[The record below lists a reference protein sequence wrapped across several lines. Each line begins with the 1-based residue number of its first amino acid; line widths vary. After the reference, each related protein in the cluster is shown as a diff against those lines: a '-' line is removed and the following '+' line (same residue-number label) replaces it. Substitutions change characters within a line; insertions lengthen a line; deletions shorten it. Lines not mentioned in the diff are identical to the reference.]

1 MSFSVMFMPHF
12 WFFISIH
19 FAIQKKYFALNT
31 KDLGRKLDGE
41 LGGALDQLIFNVL
54 QAAEEEYDPN
64 YHTAAKME
72 ADVATL
78 HKMGQGK
85 TFGTDEKGLFKI
97 LCAAPPEYLK
107 KLNLLYA
114 EKHGFTLVK
123 VLETELGG
131 HVEKAAMFMIG
142 MKLKPYEEI
151 AKLIKK
157 SCAGVGTNELLLT
170 SAIIRYQSHLKQVTL
185 AHVELYGQ
193 TIRDRINSECGGD
206 YKRVLLEL
214 LDAAEA

>member
-1 MSFSVMFMPHF
+1 
-12 WFFISIH
+12 
-19 FAIQKKYFALNT
+19 LNT
-31 KDLGRKLDGE
+31 ADLGRKLDGE

-54 QAAEEEYDPN
+54 QAAEEKYDPN

-85 TFGTDEKGLFKI
+85 FLGTDEKGLFKI
-97 LCAAPPEYLK
+97 LCAAPPEYLS
-107 KLNLLYA
+107 KLNLMYA
-114 EKHGFTLVK
+114 DKHGFTLVK

-131 HVEKAAMFMIG
+131 HVEKAAMFMFG
-142 MKLKPYEEI
+142 MKLKPYEEV

-157 SCAGVGTNELLLT
+157 SCSGVGTNELLLT
-170 SAIIRYQSHLKQVTL
+170 TAIIRYQSILKEVTL
-185 AHVELYGQ
+185 AHVELFGQ

-214 LDAAEA
+214 VDAAEA

>member
-1 MSFSVMFMPHF
+1 M
-12 WFFISIH
+12 
-19 FAIQKKYFALNT
+19 NT

-54 QAAEEEYDPN
+54 QAAEVVYDPN
-64 YHTAAKME
+64 FHTAAKME

-85 TFGTDEKGLFKI
+85 AFGTDEKGLFKI

-107 KLNLLYA
+107 QLNLLYA

-123 VLETELGG
+123 VLETELSG
-131 HVEKAAMFMIG
+131 HVEKAALFMIG

-170 SAIIRYQSHLKQVTL
+170 SAIVRYQSVMKQVTL
-185 AHVELYGQ
+185 AHVELYGE

-214 LDAAEA
+214 LDAANA